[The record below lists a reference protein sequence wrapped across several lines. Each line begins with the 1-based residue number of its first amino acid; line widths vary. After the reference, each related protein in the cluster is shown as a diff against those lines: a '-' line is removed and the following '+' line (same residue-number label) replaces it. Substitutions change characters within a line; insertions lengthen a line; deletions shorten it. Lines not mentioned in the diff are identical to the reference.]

1 MNPPASNPPRTEED
15 MQRLVHE
22 LEVYRLELEMQNTEL
37 RRTQQELE
45 SSRNRYAE
53 LYDFAPIANF
63 TFDPPTLT
71 VKAGTTVTWVNADD
85 IPHLVTEKDGKFRS
99 SALDTNDKFSQ
110 TFSTAGTVEYFCAI
124 HPHMTGKIVVTP

>member
-1 MNPPASNPPRTEED
+1 MESNMARSSKAARMRYGRGLRATLAILALVAGLASGQALAAD
-15 MQRLVHE
+15 AQVK
-22 LEVYRLELEMQNTEL
+22 
-37 RRTQQELE
+37 
-45 SSRNRYAE
+45 
-53 LYDFAPIANF
+53 IANF

-85 IPHLVTEKDGKFRS
+85 IPHVVSEKDGKFRS
-99 SALDTNDKFSQ
+99 SALDTDDKFSQ

>member
-1 MNPPASNPPRTEED
+1 MVNYMAKSSPNGVAARVRYDHGLRAKLATIAIVAGLASG
-15 MQRLVHE
+15 Q
-22 LEVYRLELEMQNTEL
+22 
-37 RRTQQELE
+37 
-45 SSRNRYAE
+45 A
-53 LYDFAPIANF
+53 FAADAQVKIANF

-85 IPHLVTEKDGKFRS
+85 IPHLVSEKDGKFSS

-110 TFSTAGTVEYFCAI
+110 TFSTAGTFEYFCAI